1 MNTKESVK
9 ELLLALNNETRNQWK
24 EITKKVNEDKSLEF
38 FQKWL
43 IAQETMMKRYDIVND
58 ILNGLREKGWDVKID
73 MQNYYLSFHGRI

>member
-24 EITKKVNEDKSLEF
+24 EITKKVNEDESLEF

-43 IAQETMMKRYDIVND
+43 IAQETMMKRYYIVND

-73 MQNYYLSFHGRI
+73 MQNYNLSFHGRI

>member
-9 ELLLALNNETRNQWK
+9 ELLLAVNNETTNQWK

-43 IAQETMMKRYDIVND
+43 IVQETMIKRYDIVNE
-58 ILNGLREKGWDVKID
+58 ILNMLRKEGWDVKID
-73 MQNYYLSFHGRI
+73 MQNYNLSFHGRI

>member
-9 ELLLALNNETRNQWK
+9 ELLLAVNNETTNQWE
-24 EITKKVNEDKSLEF
+24 EITKDKSLEF

-43 IAQETMMKRYDIVND
+43 IAQETMMKRYNIVND
-58 ILNGLREKGWDVKID
+58 ILNVLREKGWDVKID

>member
-9 ELLLALNNETRNQWK
+9 ELLLAVNNETTKQWE

-43 IAQETMMKRYDIVND
+43 IAQETMMKRYYIVND

-73 MQNYYLSFHGRI
+73 MQDYHLSFHGRI

>member
-9 ELLLALNNETRNQWK
+9 ELLLAVNNETANQWK
-24 EITKKVNEDKSLEF
+24 EITKKVNEDESLEF

-43 IAQETMMKRYDIVND
+43 IAQETMMKRYNIVND

>member
-9 ELLLALNNETRNQWK
+9 ELLLAVNNETRNQWK

-43 IAQETMMKRYDIVND
+43 IAQETMMKRYNIVND
-58 ILNGLREKGWDVKID
+58 ILNVLREKGWDVKID

>member
-9 ELLLALNNETRNQWK
+9 ELLLAVNNETTNQWE

-43 IAQETMMKRYDIVND
+43 IAQETMMKRYNIVND
-58 ILNGLREKGWDVKID
+58 ILNVLREKGWDVKVD
-73 MQNYYLSFHGRI
+73 MQDYHLSFHGRI

>member
-9 ELLLALNNETRNQWK
+9 ELLLVVNNETTKQWK
-24 EITKKVNEDKSLEF
+24 EITKKVNEDESLEF

-43 IAQETMMKRYDIVND
+43 IAQETMMKRYNIVND

-73 MQNYYLSFHGRI
+73 MQDYHLSFHGRI

>member
-9 ELLLALNNETRNQWK
+9 ELLLAVNNETRNQWK

-43 IAQETMMKRYDIVND
+43 IAQETMMKRYNIVND

-73 MQNYYLSFHGRI
+73 MQSYYLSFHGRI

>member
-9 ELLLALNNETRNQWK
+9 ELLLAVNNETRNQWK

-43 IAQETMMKRYDIVND
+43 IAQETMMKRYNIVND

-73 MQNYYLSFHGRI
+73 MQNYNLSFHGKI

>member
-9 ELLLALNNETRNQWK
+9 ELLLAVNNETRNQWK

-43 IAQETMMKRYDIVND
+43 IAQETMMKRYNIVNN
-58 ILNGLREKGWDVKID
+58 ILNDLREKGWDVKID